1 MKSLVC
7 TLIEISLKIVPK
19 CPIDNNQAVVKI
31 MAWRWISDKPLSES
45 MLTWF
50 TDAYRQ
56 SSIGWDTIIFYA
68 CTMEVW
74 HFSSYF
80 TIKNYVNDDIRPH
93 PTQFSW
99 PSSFVE
105 TFDTLKSAI
114 EPRMTRLTHSK
125 RHEKSRLH
133 VNSYETSWM
142 IEVTLTENLELK
154 RMRSCTLIHCT
165 VSLASRTKT
174 TIGQ

>member
-1 MKSLVC
+1 MEIHVLSMAIL
-7 TLIEISLKIVPK
+7 TLGVRGPSYLGLTRSISWLLMP
-19 CPIDNNQAVVKI
+19 
-31 MAWRWISDKPLSES
+31 WL
-45 MLTWF
+45 
-50 TDAYRQ
+50 
-56 SSIGWDTIIFYA
+56 SSIRWNTIIFYA

-74 HFSSYF
+74 HFSSYL
-80 TIKNYVNDDIRPH
+80 TMKNYVNDDIRPH

-154 RMRSCTLIHCT
+154 RMRICTLIHCT

>member
-1 MKSLVC
+1 MRLILETWRYHTFSLQD
-7 TLIEISLKIVPK
+7 TLDHHGLRVS
-19 CPIDNNQAVVKI
+19 
-31 MAWRWISDKPLSES
+31 R
-45 MLTWF
+45 
-50 TDAYRQ
+50 
-56 SSIGWDTIIFYA
+56 SSIRWNTIIFYA

-74 HFSSYF
+74 HFSSYL
-80 TIKNYVNDDIRPH
+80 TMKNYVNDDIRPH

-154 RMRSCTLIHCT
+154 RMRICTLIHCT

>member
-1 MKSLVC
+1 M
-7 TLIEISLKIVPK
+7 
-19 CPIDNNQAVVKI
+19 
-31 MAWRWISDKPLSES
+31 
-45 MLTWF
+45 
-50 TDAYRQ
+50 Q

>member
-1 MKSLVC
+1 MQVAN
-7 TLIEISLKIVPK
+7 IERWFKPFSKLKGRFVRGISSIHQF
-19 CPIDNNQAVVKI
+19 ITN
-31 MAWRWISDKPLSES
+31 M
-45 MLTWF
+45 
-50 TDAYRQ
+50 Q
-56 SSIGWDTIIFYA
+56 SSIGRDTIIFYA

-154 RMRSCTLIHCT
+154 RMRICTLIHCT